1 MEFRREVW
9 IRGVFPG
16 IVIMEM
22 GGKSME
28 RNEISTEVSEDR
40 TKKEQGLIPKA
51 LQVEKKRELRN
62 LARRIWER
70 NRQ

>member
-1 MEFRREVW
+1 
-9 IRGVFPG
+9 
-16 IVIMEM
+16 MEM

-28 RNEISTEVSEDR
+28 RNEISKEVSEDR